1 MTNDA
6 LWSRYLAYLAEHY
19 EPGDGLADTII
30 ARTPPGTMRLRT
42 FAGSLPSTSLGR
54 RLDRFMETVGLK
66 KTFSERLLALMDE
79 RGVTPVQ
86 LYTDAQQTKSLFSK
100 IKNNRDYQPNKDTVL
115 AFAMALHLNVDE
127 AAELLRSAG
136 YAFCET
142 SVIDMSVGFFLEEHE
157 YSIDLLDEYLWEKC
171 GLTLVNK
178 KSK

>member
-30 ARTPPGTMRLRT
+30 ARTPPGTVRLRT

-66 KTFSERLLALMDE
+66 KTFSERLLALMEE
-79 RGVTPVQ
+79 RGITPVQ

-100 IKNNRDYQPNKDTVL
+100 IKNNRDYQPTRTPSSP
-115 AFAMALHLNVDE
+115 
-127 AAELLRSAG
+127 LRWR
-136 YAFCET
+136 YT
-142 SVIDMSVGFFLEEHE
+142 
-157 YSIDLLDEYLWEKC
+157 
-171 GLTLVNK
+171 
-178 KSK
+178 